1 MRKILMALI
10 LSSLLVSA
18 CGAKP
23 APAPTGTPL
32 PSGTAAPTLT
42 PPATAAP
49 TETETPAPTFT
60 PTMTATP
67 RPTATPLGFY
77 QNDPLAF
84 SLILPPDMEVADENE
99 NLVYF
104 IKEQPRIVLLGASF
118 LDTTPVVFEDFVE
131 LYTSGS
137 GTTYEIISQGEFS
150 TSAGITG
157 LEGVLKE
164 SFQGNELRTR
174 MLIFQTGAR
183 TYLFVASGEPDGMD
197 QTAASIENT
206 LKSINFHAGTIA
218 GLSLSESLVL
228 LGYDPD
234 PIDLDP
240 ATQTSSA
247 DDYTGALFAG
257 LVRLTPDLQIV
268 PDLAESWTISPD
280 GTIYTFNLR
289 PGIRFQ
295 DGKPINAADFKYSWE
310 RAADPETDSPT
321 AKTYLGD
328 ILGVKEKLAGEAEEI
343 SGVKI
348 IDERTLEV
356 TLDASKAYFLAKL
369 SYPTSFVVDQAN
381 VESDPDEW
389 MFDPNASGPYSIQ
402 SIEPESRI
410 IFERNENYYAP
421 ASIRYVI
428 YQLYRVGSRLSL
440 FSSGEVDILAISAE
454 DAELVQAADHPQHE
468 NLVSG
473 VALCTSVI
481 QLNNSL
487 PPFDDANVRK
497 AFALSVD
504 RQRII
509 DVIAEGYA
517 EPGYTV
523 LPPAMPGF
531 SQDLESEWMQSGAF
545 NPTIAQ
551 AALAASAYAGSM
563 PEIRMVE
570 GGFGESDDPFTN
582 LLLSMWQET
591 LGVQVK
597 VEYVDP
603 MDLTRAAKAADGH
616 IVSYGWCADY
626 PDPENFLDVLFHTGS
641 DFNVANYSNPQAD
654 SLLEQARTE
663 LDPHAR
669 IALYQQVERLLLRD
683 YATIPLQISQSYVL
697 VSSRIQGYIFS
708 GLGARSLDS
717 LSLTGE

>member
-1 MRKILMALI
+1 MRKLFVIWVLF
-10 LSSLLVSA
+10 SLLISA

-23 APAPTGTPL
+23 A
-32 PSGTAAPTLT
+32 LT
-42 PPATAAP
+42 P
-49 TETETPAPTFT
+49 TETSRSASTASPTLGRTATSSPTQTHTPAPTST
-60 PTMTATP
+60 PTQTATP
-67 RPTATPLGFY
+67 RPTATPIGFY
-77 QNDPLAF
+77 QNDTLAF
-84 SLILPPDMEVADENE
+84 SLILPAEMEVAEENDS
-99 NLVYF
+99 LVYF
-104 IKEQPRIVLLGASF
+104 VKDFPRLVLLGASF

-137 GTTYEIISQGEFS
+137 GSTYEILSRGEFS
-150 TSAGITG
+150 TSGGITG
-157 LEGVLKE
+157 LEGMLKE
-164 SFQGNELRTR
+164 TFQGNELRTR
-174 MLIFQTGAR
+174 LLIFQTGAR
-183 TYLFVASGEPDGMD
+183 TYLFVASGAPDDMD
-197 QTAASIENT
+197 EMAASIENS
-206 LKSINFHAGTIA
+206 LKTIRFHADTIA
-218 GLSLSESLVL
+218 GLSRDESLVL

-240 ATQTSSA
+240 AVQTSSA

-295 DGKPINAADFKYSWE
+295 DGKPITAADFKFSWE
-310 RAADPETDSPT
+310 RAANPETDSPT

-328 ILGVKEKLAGEAEEI
+328 ILGVKEMLAGKADEI
-343 SGVKI
+343 SGLKV

-369 SYPTSFVVDQAN
+369 SYPTSFVVDQEDIKN
-381 VESDPDEW
+381 DPDRW
-389 MFDPNASGPYSIQ
+389 MFDPNASGPFFIHT
-402 SIEPESRI
+402 IEPESQI
-410 IFERNENYYAP
+410 IFERNANYYAP

-440 FSSGEVDILAISAE
+440 FSSGEVDILAISAD

-497 AFALSVD
+497 AFALAVD

-517 EPGYTV
+517 EPGYTI

-531 SQDLESEWMQSGAF
+531 SQDLESEWMMAGGF
-545 NPTIAQ
+545 NPTLAQ

-597 VEYVDP
+597 IEYVDP
-603 MDLTRAAKAADGH
+603 MDLTRAAKTANGH

-641 DFNVANYSNPQAD
+641 DFNVANYSNPEVD
-654 SLLEQARTE
+654 RLLEQARTE
-663 LDPHAR
+663 LDPLAR
-669 IALYQQVERLLLRD
+669 IALYQRVEKLLLQD

-717 LSLTGE
+717 LSLTEE